1 MNLPDDFRQWVADP
15 ARTVDE
21 LCAAEVLLELGEGIW
36 KGQHKQYGTD
46 WDAKARKRKERA
58 GNPAYR
64 PTIKKKLIDQTIEVA
79 PLIKNFSASWHDDR
93 AIRSLEPLRFFKAI
107 EEIGVTLETD
117 DFSALRE
124 LPALRRLNF
133 HEQHNGGGHV
143 IKDLAGLAGLKLQ
156 TLGVGVRLPW
166 PNLRA
171 IGELPELE
179 TLSVRANL
187 LALRDV
193 GPLPK
198 VKSATFEP
206 DFHCNTPVR
215 NFHDLPDMPA
225 VKHMRINSIAGLE
238 GVEKMPELLGL
249 DLVGPFQD
257 LRPLEKLEK
266 LTWLRLEGGWFMDLA
281 PLARMPRLREL
292 VMVRERPL
300 DLSPLSEAP
309 ALREVTV
316 ERCAILRTEL
326 SALNAG
332 FLPWSLDFVA
342 PEPRP
347 LAPLRV
353 FTYKPDHPDVAESR
367 KAKEADPREE
377 FYGDDQHHR
386 AAEARWFAHELQQ
399 RLDALL
405 GEGWGDVTSYAD
417 RWAGYRH
424 LTIQRFKD
432 ILRMEEIVQSTR
444 ELMAMCRFPWHIM
457 VSAEPH
463 GDLSKDMEEIRAQRE
478 EQERDWLDRDYD
490 AEQEREEYEE
500 FRQTRRELYERLE
513 REHRLR
519 LLQQQGEEINPAD
532 FSPDAKPAT
541 VPKAAA
547 AEEED
552 DDFDDDDEGGLDEL
566 DEDDPEQSEFE
577 EEMSFVFDLTENSI
591 WVSAHQRET
600 FEATLGIRAEDWH
613 ALPEPPAERPQPRL
627 T

>member
-1 MNLPDDFRQWVADP
+1 MNPADEFPKWVADP

-21 LCAAEVLLELGEGIW
+21 LCAVEVLLELGESMW
-36 KGQHKQYGTD
+36 KAQHKQYGTD
-46 WDAKARKRKERA
+46 WEAQARKRKERA

-64 PTIKKKLIDQTIEVA
+64 PTIRKKALEQTIEIGH
-79 PLIKNFSASWHDDR
+79 LLKNFSASWHDDR
-93 AIRSLEPLRFFKAI
+93 PIRSLAPLKFFPSF
-107 EEIGVTLETD
+107 EEVGVTLEVN
-117 DFSALRE
+117 DFTPLRE

-133 HEQHNGGGHV
+133 HEPHNGGGHV
-143 IKDLAGLAGLKLQ
+143 IQSLAGLEGLKLQ
-156 TLGVGVRLPW
+156 TLGAGLRMPW
-166 PNLRA
+166 PDLRA

-193 GPLPK
+193 GPLRS
-198 VKSATFEP
+198 VKTATFEP

-215 NFHDLPDMPA
+215 NFFDLPEMPK
-225 VKHMRINSIAGLE
+225 VKHLRVNSIASLE
-238 GVEKMPELLGL
+238 GIERMPELLGL
-249 DLVGPFQD
+249 DIVGPFQD

-281 PLARMPRLREL
+281 PLARMARLREL
-292 VMVRERPL
+292 TMVRERPL

-309 ALREVTV
+309 ALREVNV

-332 FLPWSLDFVA
+332 FLPWNLDFVA
-342 PEPRP
+342 DEPRK
-347 LAPLRV
+347 LAPLRI
-353 FTYKPDHPDVAESR
+353 FSYKPDHADVAEAR
-367 KAKEADPREE
+367 KMTEPDPREA

-386 AAEARWFAHELQQ
+386 AAEARWFARELQQ

-405 GEGWGDVTSYAD
+405 GEGWGDVVSYAD

-424 LTIQRFKD
+424 VTFQRFKD
-432 ILRMEEIVQSTR
+432 ILRMEEIVQTAR
-444 ELMAMCRFPWHIM
+444 ELMATCRFPWQM
-457 VSAEPH
+457 LVSAEPH

-500 FRQTRRELYERLE
+500 FRKTRRELYERLE

-532 FSPDAKPAT
+532 FSPENKPVA
-541 VPKAAA
+541 PKKKGVE
-547 AEEED
+547 EEED
-552 DDFDDDDEGGLDEL
+552 EDFDDDDEGGLEEY
-566 DEDDPEQSEFE
+566 DEDEPEQSEFE
-577 EEMSFVFDLTENSI
+577 EEMSFVFDLTEGSI
-591 WVSAHQRET
+591 WVSEHQRET
-600 FEATLGIRAEDWH
+600 FEATLGVRAEDWH
-613 ALPEPPAERPQPRL
+613 ALPEPPEKRPRPRV